1 MNRKLFL
8 EKMSDDK
15 LKEVFEKI
23 EDAQINCGTDDE
35 EIIFLADTY
44 YSNKT
49 GIERLLFLAMDIYR
63 EYAIRWR
70 MSEQILKELGIE
82 LKKLELKDDDVLIV
96 EYDIESVLPKEINDY
111 MKQISKIIDNKI
123 IAYPNDKSLIMYK
136 ENKEY
141 LLKFKNKIDERID
154 KILKG
159 EE

>member
-1 MNRKLFL
+1 
-8 EKMSDDK
+8 
-15 LKEVFEKI
+15 
-23 EDAQINCGTDDE
+23 
-35 EIIFLADTY
+35 
-44 YSNKT
+44 
-49 GIERLLFLAMDIYR
+49 
-63 EYAIRWR
+63 
-70 MSEQILKELGIE
+70 MSEQTLEELGTE
-82 LKKLELKDDDVLIV
+82 LKKLELKEDDVLIV

-123 IAYPNDKSLIMYK
+123 IAYPNDKSLIIYK